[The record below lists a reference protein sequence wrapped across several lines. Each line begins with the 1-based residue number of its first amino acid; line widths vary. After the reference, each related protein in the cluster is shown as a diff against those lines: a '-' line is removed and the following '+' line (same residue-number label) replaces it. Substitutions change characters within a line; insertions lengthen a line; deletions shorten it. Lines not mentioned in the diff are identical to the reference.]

1 MQKMNLNDRESKQVF
16 IIKNKYR
23 FKVKA
28 GYYNNLVEF
37 FKRFDGRYYDHETT
51 EWSFP
56 SESLDSIKA
65 FLNKNSFVF

>member
-37 FKRFDGRYYDHETT
+37 FKN
-51 EWSFP
+51 
-56 SESLDSIKA
+56 SLKSIILSIINRKSN
-65 FLNKNSFVF
+65 LV